1 MRLTYRARAA
11 RILLFYNGF
20 RLLLALCQLLR
31 LRLLILGD
39 SRFELA
45 DALAQGFA
53 DQGQFARAEDQEA
66 DAQDQQEFRYRKT
79 H

>member
-20 RLLLALCQLLR
+20 RLLLTLCQLLR

-39 SRFELA
+39 SRFERE
-45 DALAQGFA
+45 DALAQDHIYWA
-53 DQGQFARAEDQEA
+53 SSN
-66 DAQDQQEFRYRKT
+66 RKST
-79 H
+79 MLTLRMPSKSLI